1 MKLEFP
7 LTPKK
12 IREGMKKVISLIR
25 EETNWDLQRTLSD
38 VTIEIGDAPELGY
51 NFGVN
56 IKKNQLVFGDWLD
69 KVEPEITSRKI
80 WEFIIIRESLSL
92 FVKDELLEKEISEL
106 TKLFLNFM
114 AMAYQ
119 KRLYEGKSFESEFQ
133 LLKARFLYLTKED
146 KKITKQL
153 DEELDSLLTI
163 IVTQGITYKL
173 IYNTYLFFIEDIPV
187 NELDAEELVN
197 DFHRYLSSSPE
208 EIAAPIQFKDSV
220 VIVIN
225 ELINLGHST
234 SAVEIARNLRMN
246 HSTVTK
252 HLTKIVSRYNASWRR
267 EPNWMGLGLHT
278 YLILIEF
285 SKDKNSERE
294 DLASNLLDIPFVF
307 ELFDGENSDS
317 IFLYSVLYCPHSI
330 INNLTFKLDKMIN
343 EKTIKYFEIKPIKNR
358 LFKTSFVHPQ
368 IKPALS
374 NYEKLINGKI
384 PIQKFNLWNTIEI
397 FNITSKDQLDFDI
410 RLLKFLSILISKAI
424 TTKGFYGVW
433 LSELSEFLT
442 ENNIDPKDT
451 LEATNFFNK
460 MQNIA
465 VEKNLLDFRL
475 SISPSILNS
484 HEQLVVKIICDPESD
499 FAYRLIDD
507 LSVFGWVVILHSYDE
522 LYMSINGLNYQD
534 VLSELITGILKEK
547 KIEFS
552 IFSIKSRIL
561 RHVPYNELYDFDNK
575 KWKF

>member
-1 MKLEFP
+1 MKLEFS
-7 LTPKK
+7 LTPEK
-12 IREGMKKVISLIR
+12 IREGMEKVISSIQ
-25 EETNWDLQRTLSD
+25 EETKWDVQRTLSD
-38 VTIEIGDAPELGY
+38 VTIEIGEAPELGY
-51 NFGVN
+51 DFGANF
-56 IKKNQLVFGDWLD
+56 KKNKLIFAKWID
-69 KVEPEITSRKI
+69 KIQPEITSRKV
-80 WEFIIIRESLSL
+80 WEFVLIRESLSFFIKTEL
-92 FVKDELLEKEISEL
+92 FEKGIDEL
-106 TKLFLNFM
+106 TRLFLNFM

-119 KRLYEGKSFESEFQ
+119 NKLYEGKSFESEFQ
-133 LLKARFLYLTKED
+133 ILKAKFLYLTKEE
-146 KKITKQL
+146 KEITKEL
-153 DEELDSLLTI
+153 DKELDSLLTI

-173 IYNTYLFFIEDIPV
+173 IYNTYLHFIEDIPI
-187 NELDAEELVN
+187 NELDVEELVN
-197 DFHRYLSSSPE
+197 DFSRYLSNSPE
-208 EIAAPIQFKDSV
+208 EIAAPIQFKDAV

-225 ELINLGHST
+225 ELINLGQT
-234 SAVEIARNLRMN
+234 ASAVEIGKNLRMN

-294 DLASNLLDIPFVF
+294 ELAANLLDIPYVF

-317 IFLYSVLYCPHSI
+317 IFLYSVLYCPHSV
-330 INNLTFKLDKMIN
+330 INNLTFKIEKMVN
-343 EKTIKYFEIKPIKNR
+343 EKTIKSFEIKPIKNR

-368 IKPALS
+368 IKPTLS
-374 NYEKLINGKI
+374 NNEKLINGKI
-384 PIQKFNLWNTIEI
+384 PIQKFNLWNTNEN
-397 FNITSKDQLDFDI
+397 FNSKDQLDFDI
-410 RLLKFLSILISKAI
+410 RSLKFLSILISKAI

-433 LSELSEFLT
+433 LSELSEFLS

-465 VEKNLLDFRL
+465 VEKNLLDYRL

-484 HEQLVVKIICDPESD
+484 HEQLVIKIICDPESD
-499 FAYRLIDD
+499 SAYRLIDD

-534 VLSELITGILKEK
+534 ALSELISRFLEEK

-552 IFSIKSRIL
+552 MFSIKSRLL
-561 RHVPYNELYDFDNK
+561 RHVPYNELYDFENK